1 MCCGVVPILFG
12 WFLRVPSVHA
22 LVFTRK
28 TFCDLFIHH
37 LLLNFS
43 VAEELFMKSL
53 KMYETLVGENHLKTL
68 QPLKNLGTFYMQRNR

>member
-1 MCCGVVPILFG
+1 MLYVIGISTYPLHFPLNQYVYGLG
-12 WFLRVPSVHA
+12 E
-22 LVFTRK
+22 
-28 TFCDLFIHH
+28 LFIHH
-37 LLLNFS
+37 LINFS